1 MTKRTKRSALTRAA
15 LAGAVVLGLGVG
27 AVATIGA
34 VGPGAKPVP
43 AGRSAVLDFGSLSQN
58 PADNPFGP
66 ALVEKKVHRGSADQ
80 RKAGKPKQRKPG
92 QRNQARPGSNRLPGV
107 GRPCGE
113 RQVNRIRN
121 GVRGKVV
128 CARMG
133 SGAHRWVQINGV
145 DPQARKPATK
155 CTGQYITARGPNGR
169 AMQCTR
175 GRWTYDR

>member
-1 MTKRTKRSALTRAA
+1 MAEPVTAPWPCEIP
-15 LAGAVVLGLGVG
+15 LAQVDRGAVKLRLE
-27 AVATIGA
+27 
-34 VGPGAKPVP
+34 P
-43 AGRSAVLDFGSLSQN
+43 
-58 PADNPFGP
+58 
-66 ALVEKKVHRGSADQ
+66 SADQ

-155 CTGQYITARGPNGR
+155 CTGQYIPARGPNGR